1 VTVTFALV
9 GPTASGKTTI
19 ALDLAERFGA
29 EIVCVDSMTVYR
41 GMDIGTA
48 KPTPEQR
55 ARVPHHLLDVADPAE
70 TFTVARFQQLARAA
84 IHDIRARGRVP
95 LLAGGSGLYF
105 RAAVDDLTF
114 PPTDVAVRT
123 RLDRRDIHELA
134 VMLKEADETA
144 ATFIDL
150 ENRRRVVR
158 ALEVI
163 EITGRPFSSFRDEW
177 QRRNP
182 AIVAGIRVSTGELAT
197 RIEQRVRDMLEGGF
211 LDEVRLLVDRGLRD
225 ALTASQAIAYGQAVA
240 HLDGKITREELI
252 AEAARAT
259 RRLARRQMSWFRRDP
274 RMRWFEAD
282 DVPRATQQISAY
294 YGEEV
299 ARSA

>member
-1 VTVTFALV
+1 MTVTFALV

-55 ARVPHHLLDVADPAE
+55 ARVRHHLLDVADPAE

-84 IHDIRARGRVP
+84 IDDIRARGRVP

-114 PPTDVAVRT
+114 PPTDVAVRA

-134 VMLKEADETA
+134 VMLKEADEPA

-150 ENRRRVVR
+150 ENKRRVVR

-177 QRRNP
+177 LRRNP
-182 AIVAGIRVSTGELAT
+182 AIVAGIKVSTGELAT
-197 RIEQRVRDMLEGGF
+197 RIEQRVRDMLEMRF

-240 HLDGKITREELI
+240 HLEGKITREELI

-294 YGEEV
+294 YGEEL

>member
-1 VTVTFALV
+1 MTVTFALV